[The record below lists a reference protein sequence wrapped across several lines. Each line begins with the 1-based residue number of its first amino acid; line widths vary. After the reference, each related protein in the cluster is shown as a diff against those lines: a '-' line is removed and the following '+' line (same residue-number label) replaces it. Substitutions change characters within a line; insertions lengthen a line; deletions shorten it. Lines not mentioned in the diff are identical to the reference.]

1 MVECRNDVY
10 YRYYIIWKVVYKE
23 NFVNYLYV
31 YVNLMWILFEKSFLC
46 VFCVE
51 ILEVFDI
58 CKKKISKYGYFKLW
72 CEFVCDVNK
81 LRKKIVV

>member
-31 YVNLMWILFEKSFLC
+31 YVNLMWISFEKSFLC

>member
-31 YVNLMWILFEKSFLC
+31 YVNLMWISFEKSFLC

-72 CEFVCDVNK
+72 CEFVCDMWINWERK
-81 LRKKIVV
+81 L

>member
-1 MVECRNDVY
+1 
-10 YRYYIIWKVVYKE
+10 
-23 NFVNYLYV
+23 
-31 YVNLMWILFEKSFLC
+31 MWISFEKSFLC

-72 CEFVCDVNK
+72 CEFVCDMWINWERK
-81 LRKKIVV
+81 L

>member
-58 CKKKISKYGYFKLW
+58 CKK
-72 CEFVCDVNK
+72 N
-81 LRKKIVV
+81 

>member
-31 YVNLMWILFEKSFLC
+31 YVNLMWISFEKSFLC

-58 CKKKISKYGYFKLW
+58 CKKK
-72 CEFVCDVNK
+72 NK
-81 LRKKIVV
+81 